1 MPKSFALLD
10 LRDKIV
16 DARMQSKGMQNPEVE
31 GRTHHGWPPKGGS
44 ACGEGLGCSGRR
56 NSYLPKEK
64 ARKKKAQDFILFWKG
79 QNRPNPESR
88 DERPPGNHQGR
99 EGNWS
104 KGIRKIKIFLYGER
118 SPRGTI
124 IFDTKCE
131 TEKNNFFLFGHKGKK
146 RPGKGINIGPELCP
160 REGYHISGNNN
171 LTKERE

>member
-1 MPKSFALLD
+1 MPESFALLD

-16 DARMQSKGMQNPEVE
+16 GARMQ
-31 GRTHHGWPPKGGS
+31 S

-64 ARKKKAQDFILFWKG
+64 ARTKKKAQDFILFWKG

-99 EGNWS
+99 EGKWS
-104 KGIRKIKIFLYGER
+104 KGMRKIKIFLCGER

-124 IFDTKCE
+124 ICDTKCE
-131 TEKNNFFLFGHKGKK
+131 TEKNNFFLV
-146 RPGKGINIGPELCP
+146 
-160 REGYHISGNNN
+160 
-171 LTKERE
+171 

>member
-56 NSYLPKEK
+56 NSYLPKER
-64 ARKKKAQDFILFWKG
+64 ARTKKKAQDFILFWRG

-104 KGIRKIKIFLYGER
+104 KGIRKIKIFCTERDLQGAQLYLIQSAR
-118 SPRGTI
+118 QRKI
-124 IFDTKCE
+124 I
-131 TEKNNFFLFGHKGKK
+131 FFLFGHKGKK
-146 RPGKGINIGPELCP
+146 KTGKRYKYRTRVVPP
-160 REGYHISGNNN
+160 RRVPH
-171 LTKERE
+171 KREQ

>member
-1 MPKSFALLD
+1 MWRGPGVLRAQELLSAKRESEDKKRHKTSFCFGGAKTDRTPSQEMRDPQGTTKGERVIGAKEYAKSRF
-10 LRDKIV
+10 
-16 DARMQSKGMQNPEVE
+16 
-31 GRTHHGWPPKGGS
+31 
-44 ACGEGLGCSGRR
+44 
-56 NSYLPKEK
+56 
-64 ARKKKAQDFILFWKG
+64 
-79 QNRPNPESR
+79 
-88 DERPPGNHQGR
+88 
-99 EGNWS
+99 
-104 KGIRKIKIFLYGER
+104 FLYGER

>member
-64 ARKKKAQDFILFWKG
+64 ARTKKRHKTSFCFGRAKTDRTPSQEMRDPQGTTKGERVIGAKEYAKSRFFCTERDLQGAQLHVI
-79 QNRPNPESR
+79 QSAR
-88 DERPPGNHQGR
+88 Q
-99 EGNWS
+99 
-104 KGIRKIKIFLYGER
+104 RKIIFFFL
-118 SPRGTI
+118 
-124 IFDTKCE
+124 DTK
-131 TEKNNFFLFGHKGKK
+131 EKKD
-146 RPGKGINIGPELCP
+146 
-160 REGYHISGNNN
+160 RE
-171 LTKERE
+171 KV